1 MANLDVRKAVLGGNT
16 GEYSHVL
23 IVCDTFDYDDYVV
36 YVKKGED
43 IHSKVQYYNDF
54 MQMRRIME
62 IYNYSLD
69 INKQLNESH
78 SWHIEPIC
86 ETKEETETKQTS
98 SKTQK
103 KELDPEKILQD
114 DIISDKLKE
123 AVKYAVKMH
132 KGQKRKNGD
141 PYIYHPLRVLKK
153 VYKYKESNNIETL
166 LISACL
172 HDVIEDTKA
181 TYPEIVRIF
190 GPQVASLVL
199 EVTTDED
206 MKKEMGKEKYLSY
219 KMKNMSSWALVIKLC
234 DRLDN
239 VEDLSNSTDK
249 RFINRYI
256 KETLDIIN
264 YLLKNA
270 NLSKTHMNIIER
282 ILYTLLL
289 LSKDDVNKISKIA
302 EVFDTYT
309 KLKESKCNV
318 DSLLEKL
325 VEAANDSEDSSS
337 NKVKQKKEKD

>member
-43 IHSKVQYYNDF
+43 IHKKVQYYNDF

-69 INKQLNESH
+69 INKQLNESKA
-78 SWHIEPIC
+78 WHIEP
-86 ETKEETETKQTS
+86 EYKLTKEEKKS
-98 SKTQK
+98 STKTQNK
-103 KELDPEKILQD
+103 KEKEVEKILEENN
-114 DIISDKLKE
+114 ISANLTE
-123 AVKYAVKMH
+123 AIKYAVKMH
-132 KGQKRKNGD
+132 EGQKRQNGD
-141 PYIYHPLRVLKK
+141 PYIYHPLRVLKN
-153 VYKYKESNNIETL
+153 VYKYKKSKNIETL

-172 HDVIEDTKA
+172 HDVIEDTNA
-181 TYPEIVRIF
+181 TYPDIVDKF

-206 MKKEMGKEKYLSY
+206 MKKELGKEKYLAY

-239 VEDLSNSTDK
+239 VEDLANSKDK
-249 RFINRYI
+249 RFINQYVN
-256 KETLDIIN
+256 ETIEIMN

-270 NLSKTHMNIIER
+270 KLSKTHMNIIER
-282 ILYTLLL
+282 ILYTLIL
-289 LSKDDVNKISKIA
+289 LSKNDVNKISRLS
-302 EVFDTYT
+302 EVLDMYY
-309 KLKESKCNV
+309 KLKENKNSV
-318 DSLLEKL
+318 DETLSELAKIANNSEEK
-325 VEAANDSEDSSS
+325 
-337 NKVKQKKEKD
+337 NKVKQKNKKN

>member
-69 INKQLNESH
+69 INSQLNESK
-78 SWHIEPIC
+78 SWHIEPVYEIKK
-86 ETKEETETKQTS
+86 EGKKSSTKP
-98 SKTQK
+98 QK
-103 KELDPEKILQD
+103 KKENEIEKILAENN
-114 DIISDKLKE
+114 ISADLTE
-123 AVKYAVKMH
+123 AIKYAVKMH

-141 PYIYHPLRVLKK
+141 PYIYHPLRVLKN

-172 HDVIEDTKA
+172 HDVIEDTNA
-181 TYPEIVRIF
+181 TYPDIVDKF

-206 MKKEMGKEKYLSY
+206 MKKALGKEKYLAY

-239 VEDLSNSTDK
+239 VEDLSNSDDK

-318 DSLLEKL
+318 DSMLEEIVK
-325 VEAANDSEDSSS
+325 AANDSEDSSG
-337 NKVKQKKEKD
+337 NKVKQKKEKN

>member
-1 MANLDVRKAVLGGNT
+1 MPLDVRKAVLGGNT
-16 GEYSHVL
+16 GEYSHAI

-69 INKQLNESH
+69 INKQLNESKA
-78 SWHIEPIC
+78 WHIEPIC
-86 ETKEETETKQTS
+86 EIKKEVKETKKPSSKTETKEEDEV
-98 SKTQK
+98 
-103 KELDPEKILQD
+103 EKILQENN
-114 DIISDKLKE
+114 ISKNLEE
-123 AVKYAVKMH
+123 AIKYAVKMH
-132 KGQKRKNGD
+132 EGQKRQNGD
-141 PYIYHPLRVLKK
+141 PYIYHPLRVLKNIL
-153 VYKYKESNNIETL
+153 KYKKSKNLETL

-181 TYPEIVRIF
+181 TYPEIVDKF

-206 MKKEMGKEKYLSY
+206 MKKALGKERYLSI

-239 VEDLSNSTDK
+239 VSDLIELKDEKFVDK
-249 RFINRYI
+249 YVN
-256 KETLDIIN
+256 ETIEIMN

-270 NLSKTHMNIIER
+270 KLSKTHMNIIER
-282 ILYTLLL
+282 ILYTLILL
-289 LSKDDVNKISKIA
+289 GKNDVNKISRIS
-302 EVFDTYT
+302 EVLDMYY
-309 KLKESKCNV
+309 KLKENKNSV
-318 DSLLEKL
+318 DETLSELAKIANNSEEK
-325 VEAANDSEDSSS
+325 
-337 NKVKQKKEKD
+337 NKVKQKNKKN